1 MASIYHIETDI
12 QCIVLHYGK
21 EICIATPGE
30 DSYLELR
37 KGRHKLTFISTEN
50 AADKYS
56 ILYEVPEND
65 IEDCICIELSSIKE
79 ERLKIEDKAEKLK
92 QELEQ
97 KRREE
102 EKQKQM
108 LRLKEIEEEQ
118 KMEEQRLRNEKER
131 SEREKEKKQHAF
143 RLAEA
148 LHFAE
153 RYEKECIVPMLA
165 FEKMKN
171 SAIREEYKLEE
182 KRREKFSFAERMNE
196 VYEPIHLYSEGLR
209 VVKGKNGKY
218 GYVDYDGKQAIDC
231 KYSMAYPFSYGLA
244 HVVDTRYYYTEE
256 KRTYISALIGSFP
269 QTVKENLRHE
279 INEHYFINKN
289 GEIVF
294 SIDGSYSKVGSF
306 CQGIVICARVR
317 VYGVHLNG
325 FNVKGEQVFSFS
337 FGTEIKND
345 NQTFSLLTDFGD
357 IYVCHSIIKLGLR
370 AFIDLSGNIHF
381 LKDLLIRPTSSKPWS
396 EKYVRLPS
404 ERGVQLWNDNG
415 WIDEDGNVYESKD
428 ELLKVRNWR
437 RRRIC
442 ICLRR
447 RGALRA
453 RLRHRQELCSS
464 SRQHSSPSVPSSYP
478 SKWRGRGGC

>member
-56 ILYEVPEND
+56 FFYEVPDND
-65 IEDCICIELSSIKE
+65 IEDCICIELSPLKE
-79 ERLKIEDKAEKLK
+79 ERLRIEQKEKELE

-97 KRREE
+97 KLREE

-108 LRLKEIEEEQ
+108 LRLKEMEKES
-118 KMEEQRLRNEKER
+118 KMEEQRLKDEKER
-131 SEREKEKKQHAF
+131 SERAREQRQQSI

-171 SAIREEYKLEE
+171 SAIREENKLEE
-182 KRREKFSFAERMNE
+182 KRREKLSFAERMNE

-256 KRTYISALIGSFP
+256 KRTNISALIGCVP

-279 INEHYFINKN
+279 INEHYYINKY
-289 GEIVF
+289 GERVF
-294 SIDGSYSKVGSF
+294 SIDGIYSTVGSF
-306 CQGIVICARVR
+306 CQGIVVCARVR
-317 VYGVHLNG
+317 RSRLHLNG

-337 FGTEIKND
+337 FNTEININ
-345 NQTFSLLTDFGD
+345 NQTLSLTDSVD
-357 IYVCHSIIKLGLR
+357 YYVCHSIITLGLK
-370 AFIDLSGNIHF
+370 AFIDLSGNIHV

-428 ELLKVRNWR
+428 ELLKVRNCR
-437 RRRIC
+437 
-442 ICLRR
+442 
-447 RGALRA
+447 
-453 RLRHRQELCSS
+453 
-464 SRQHSSPSVPSSYP
+464 
-478 SKWRGRGGC
+478 